1 MPDPITG
8 EGFDAPSPEVA
19 YMSAPDMLHEAAELA
34 RISERLQVEAN
45 VSCAEVSPSS
55 VTWVAAARTRRA
67 STASIAGEPYEPD
80 EHQERLYL
88 LRRAALADRLSIAYP
103 DVEDFVTDAA
113 QLAHRLAEFDRE
125 HDTHGGPHGPG
136 AIEWD
141 PSHRP
146 YVRQEYDHWGW

>member
-19 YMSAPDMLHEAAELA
+19 YMGAPELVHETHEVLQTVT
-34 RISERLQVEAN
+34 RLQ
-45 VSCAEVSPSS
+45 AE
-55 VTWVAAARTRRA
+55 TAAAVAEGT
-67 STASIAGEPYEPD
+67 YEFD
-80 EHQERLYL
+80 VDQERLLL
-88 LRRAALADRLSIAYP
+88 LRRAALSDRLSLTYP
-103 DVEDFVTDAA
+103 DVEAFVTDAA
-113 QLAHRLAEFDRE
+113 QLAHQLARFDRE
-125 HDTHGGPHGPG
+125 HGTHQGPIGPG

>member
-19 YMSAPDMLHEAAELA
+19 YMGAPDPLKEAASLTEL
-34 RISERLQVEAN
+34 SQHLQVEA
-45 VSCAEVSPSS
+45 A
-55 VTWVAAARTRRA
+55 
-67 STASIAGEPYEPD
+67 TASIAGERYEPD
-80 EHQERLYL
+80 EYVERLYL
-88 LRRAALADRLSIAYP
+88 LRRAALADRLSIEYP
-103 DVEDFVTDAA
+103 DAEDFLNDAV
-113 QLAHRLAEFDRE
+113 QLAHKLAEFDRE
-125 HDTHGGPHGPG
+125 HDTHAGPHGPG

>member
-8 EGFDAPSPEVA
+8 VGFDAPSPEVA
-19 YMSAPDMLHEAAELA
+19 YMGAPDMLQEAAELT
-34 RISERLQVEAN
+34 RISERLQVEA
-45 VSCAEVSPSS
+45 
-55 VTWVAAARTRRA
+55 T
-67 STASIAGEPYEPD
+67 TASIKGVPYEPD

-88 LRRAALADRLSIAYP
+88 LRRAALSDRLSIAHP
-103 DVEDFVTDAA
+103 DVEDFLTDAV
-113 QLAHRLAEFDRE
+113 QLAHQLAEFDRE
-125 HDTHGGPHGPG
+125 HGTHGGPLGPG